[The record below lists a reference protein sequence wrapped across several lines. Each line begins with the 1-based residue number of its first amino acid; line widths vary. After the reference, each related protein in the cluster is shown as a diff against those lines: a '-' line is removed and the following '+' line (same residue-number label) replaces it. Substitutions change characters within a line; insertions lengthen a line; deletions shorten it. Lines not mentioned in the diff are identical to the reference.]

1 MSGKRMEPAAPA
13 LQKQHH
19 HRRRRHTRI
28 WPLAVGAAVLAAL
41 VIGVW
46 SLIAGYFIL
55 NPQPV
60 LTLNGEKHEE
70 ISACSDYTDPG
81 ARAHRGRTDL
91 SGNVEEQSDLDTRR
105 PGDYT
110 IKIGRAHV

>member
-13 LQKQHH
+13 LQKHH

-28 WPLAVGAAVLAAL
+28 WPLAVGAAALAAL

-55 NPQPV
+55 NPPV
-60 LTLNGEKHEE
+60 SYTHLTLPTN
-70 ISACSDYTDPG
+70 S
-81 ARAHRGRTDL
+81 R
-91 SGNVEEQSDLDTRR
+91 V
-105 PGDYT
+105 
-110 IKIGRAHV
+110 

>member
-13 LQKQHH
+13 LQKHH

-28 WPLAVGAAVLAAL
+28 WPLAVGAAALAAL

-60 LTLNGEKHEE
+60 LTLNGEKHERFPPVR
-70 ISACSDYTDPG
+70 TTPTP
-81 ARAHRGRTDL
+81 AHAPTAAAP
-91 SGNVEEQSDLDTRR
+91 T
-105 PGDYT
+105 
-110 IKIGRAHV
+110 

>member
-13 LQKQHH
+13 LQKHH
-19 HRRRRHTRI
+19 HHRRRHTRI

-60 LTLNGEKHEE
+60 
-70 ISACSDYTDPG
+70 
-81 ARAHRGRTDL
+81 RT
-91 SGNVEEQSDLDTRR
+91 R
-105 PGDYT
+105 PP
-110 IKIGRAHV
+110 RPH

>member
-19 HRRRRHTRI
+19 HRRRHTRI
-28 WPLAVGAAVLAAL
+28 WPLAVGAAILAARL
-41 VIGVW
+41 SAYGA
-46 SLIAGYFIL
+46 IAGYFIL
-55 NPQPV
+55 SPQPV

-81 ARAHRGRTDL
+81 RTRPPRPHRPERQRG
-91 SGNVEEQSDLDTRR
+91 GAE
-105 PGDYT
+105 
-110 IKIGRAHV
+110 

>member
-1 MSGKRMEPAAPA
+1 MPPHGGSIFRRFTHEWKTHGAGCPRAAKTSSPPPSA
-13 LQKQHH
+13 YAD
-19 HRRRRHTRI
+19 
-28 WPLAVGAAVLAAL
+28 LAAGRGAAALAAL

-70 ISACSDYTDPG
+70 ISACSTTPTP
-81 ARAHRGRTDL
+81 AHAPTAAAP
-91 SGNVEEQSDLDTRR
+91 T
-105 PGDYT
+105 
-110 IKIGRAHV
+110 